1 MLSHAPRP
9 AQPGLPGTGGVPGLR
24 VAPPGAGRGDWPITD
39 TAGPPAPRPVTGA
52 GPEPSSGGAPAGSDQ
67 LVRSPG
73 LPDAGDPLPG
83 TAADGPA
90 GAVRAN
96 LERLVGAVP
105 PLLAVAVA
113 AVNLWAVRATR
124 LPIAYLD
131 DADMHEQMVRFA
143 TQSFAAGRNPL
154 TRWFPYL
161 NEGSPQF
168 LHYQSLG
175 AMITG
180 AVGLVTGPDTAFRWS
195 LLLLWG
201 LWPLAIY
208 ASARIFGLGRWPS
221 AAAAAV
227 SPLLM
232 SVPGVGFEV
241 NGYLW
246 VGYGLWAQLW
256 GMLFLPFAWAC
267 SWRALADRRWTLPAV
282 LAVTAT
288 ICAHFETGY
297 LALAAPMVM
306 PWLVPGDL
314 VRRVGRAALLMGLS
328 FAAAAWAVAPLLI
341 YSKWAAINEA
351 LAHGPLVN
359 GYGAKVVLGWLV
371 HGEVFD
377 NGRLPVVTILVGIG
391 TVAAVWRWRSE
402 PLGRALVALG
412 VFCLMLTW
420 GPTTWG
426 PVADLVPGG
435 RDIFFR
441 RFMMG
446 TQLAGIYLVGLAA
459 SAIAAT
465 LARVVVAPLSRRR
478 PDTALVRRV
487 AATATIPILVALGI
501 PALREVGAY
510 TARNAVDIA
519 LQRTEAAPEAAQLA
533 PLLAHIEAAGG
544 GRTYAGDPDNWGA
557 NFDVGL
563 VPVYK
568 YLESQ
573 DIDEV
578 GFTLRTA
585 ALMSQPELH
594 FDQYQPSDFVA
605 FGIRWLIYPSGQP
618 LPPGYRYVMHSGPY
632 WLYELPADGYVS
644 VVDTVGTIDANRFDV
659 GPVTAELL
667 AGPMIAEHQDLTVG
681 WAGAPAPAPTSPD
694 RRPGGAAPGE
704 VLREGRSLVWGR
716 MDAVVHLRRRAVVVL
731 SASYDPGWTATVD
744 GRRAPVEMIAPA
756 LVGVVVGP
764 GTHRVVFRY
773 VGFAWYPELWGLT
786 AVALVAAGWWGGR
799 GRRQRHP
806 AR

>member
-1 MLSHAPRP
+1 M
-9 AQPGLPGTGGVPGLR
+9 
-24 VAPPGAGRGDWPITD
+24 
-39 TAGPPAPRPVTGA
+39 
-52 GPEPSSGGAPAGSDQ
+52 
-67 LVRSPG
+67 
-73 LPDAGDPLPG
+73 
-83 TAADGPA
+83 
-90 GAVRAN
+90 
-96 LERLVGAVP
+96 
-105 PLLAVAVA
+105 A

-124 LPIAYLD
+124 LPVAYLD

-143 TQSFAAGRNPL
+143 THSFAAGRDPL

-195 LLLLWG
+195 LLLVWG
-201 LWPLAIY
+201 LWPLVIY
-208 ASARIFGLGRWPS
+208 ASSRIFGLGRWAA

-288 ICAHFETGY
+288 ICAHYETGY

-306 PWLVPGDL
+306 PWLLPGDV

-328 FAAAAWAVAPLLI
+328 FAAAAWAVVPLLVF
-341 YSKWAAINEA
+341 SKWAAVNEA

-359 GYGAKVVLGWLV
+359 GYGAEVVLGWLV
-371 HGEVFD
+371 RGEIFD
-377 NGRLPVVTILVGIG
+377 NGRMPVVTVLVAIG
-391 TVAAVWRWRSE
+391 TVAALWKWRRE
-402 PLGRALVALG
+402 PLGRALVVLG

-426 PVADLVPGG
+426 PVTDLVPGG

-446 TQLAGIYLVGLAA
+446 TQLAGIYLVGM
-459 SAIAAT
+459 SATAVAAT
-465 LARVVVAPLSRRR
+465 LGRVVVSPLVNRR
-478 PDTALVRRV
+478 PDTVVVRRI
-487 AATATIPILVALGI
+487 AAAATIPILVAVGI
-501 PALREVGAY
+501 PALGEVGAY
-510 TARNAVDIA
+510 TARNATDIA
-519 LQRTEAAPEAAQLA
+519 LQRTEAASASAELA

-544 GRTYAGDPDNWGA
+544 GRTYAGNPNNWGSS
-557 NFDVGL
+557 FDVGM

-568 YLESQ
+568 YLESR

-585 ALMSQPELH
+585 ALMSQPEFH
-594 FDQYQPSDFVA
+594 FDQYQQSDFAA
-605 FGIRWLIYPSGQP
+605 FGIRWLVYPAGQP
-618 LPPGYRYVMHSGPY
+618 LPAGYRYVMHRGIY

-644 VVDTVGTIDANRFDV
+644 VVDTVGTLDANRFDV
-659 GPVTAELL
+659 GPVTDDLL
-667 AGPMIAEHQDLTVG
+667 AGPTISEHRDLTVG
-681 WAGAPAPAPTSPD
+681 WAGARAPSPTSPG
-694 RRPGGAAPGE
+694 RRPGGPAPGE
-704 VLREGRSLVWGR
+704 VISEGRSLVSGR
-716 MDAVVHLRRRAVVVL
+716 MSAVVRMRRRAVVVL

-744 GRRAPVEMIAPA
+744 GHRAKVEMIAPA
-756 LVGVVVGP
+756 VLGVVAGP

-773 VGFAWYPELWGLT
+773 VGFGWYPQLWGL
-786 AVALVAAGWWGGR
+786 AALALVVAGWWGR
-799 GRRQRHP
+799 QGRRRPSAP
-806 AR
+806 ARLHAVDQPASPDT

>member
-1 MLSHAPRP
+1 
-9 AQPGLPGTGGVPGLR
+9 
-24 VAPPGAGRGDWPITD
+24 
-39 TAGPPAPRPVTGA
+39 
-52 GPEPSSGGAPAGSDQ
+52 
-67 LVRSPG
+67 LVRA
-73 LPDAGDPLPG
+73 L
-83 TAADGPA
+83 
-90 GAVRAN
+90 
-96 LERLVGAVP
+96 P
-105 PLLAVAVA
+105 PLLAAAVA
-113 AVNLWAVRATR
+113 ALNLWAIRATR
-124 LPIAYLD
+124 LPVAYLD
-131 DADMHEQMVRFA
+131 DAAMHSQMVRFA
-143 TQSFAAGRNPL
+143 TQSFAAGRDPL
-154 TRWFPYL
+154 TRWYPYL

-180 AVGLVTGPDTAFRWS
+180 AAGLVTGPGTAFRWS
-195 LLLLWG
+195 LWLLWG

-208 ASARIFGLGRWPS
+208 ASARIFGLRRWAS

-232 SVPGVGFEV
+232 SAPGVGFEV

-267 SWRALADRRWTLPAV
+267 TFRALADRRWTLPAV

-297 LALAAPMVM
+297 LALAGAMVM

-314 VRRVGRAALLMGLS
+314 LRRLGRAALLMGLS

-341 YSKWAAINEA
+341 YSKWAAVNEA
-351 LAHGPLVN
+351 LAGGPLVN

-371 HGEVFD
+371 HGQVFD
-377 NGRLPVVTILVGIG
+377 NGRLPVVTVLVGIG
-391 TVAAVWRWRSE
+391 TVAALWRWRRD
-402 PLGRALVALG
+402 PLGRALVVLG

-446 TQLAGIYLVGLAA
+446 TQLAGIYLVGVAA
-459 SAIAAT
+459 TAIAAA
-465 LARVVVAPLSRRR
+465 LGRVVVAPLAHRR
-478 PDTALVRRV
+478 PDSRSVRTAAA
-487 AATATIPILVALGI
+487 AATVPILVVLGL
-501 PALREVGAY
+501 PALHEVGAY
-510 TARNAVDIA
+510 TARNAADIS

-533 PLLAHIEAAGG
+533 PLLAHIEAGGG

-557 NFDVGL
+557 SFDVGL

-568 YLESQ
+568 YLASK

-585 ALMSQPELH
+585 ALMSQPEFH
-594 FDQYQPSDFVA
+594 FDQYQPSDFPA
-605 FGIRWLIYPSGQP
+605 FGIRWLIYPAGQP
-618 LPPGYRYVMHSGPY
+618 LPPGYRYVAHRGQY

-659 GPVTAELL
+659 GPVTAGLL
-667 AGPMIAEHQDLTVG
+667 AGPTIAEHQDLTVG
-681 WAGAPAPAPTSPD
+681 WAGAPAPPPTSPGLP
-694 RRPGGAAPGE
+694 PGGPAPGE
-704 VLREGRSLVWGR
+704 VLHEGRSLVWGKMTALVR
-716 MDAVVHLRRRAVVVL
+716 LRRRAVVVL

-744 GRRAPVEMIAPA
+744 GHREQVEMIAPA

-773 VGFAWYPELWGLT
+773 VGFAWYPELWGLS
-786 AVALVAAGWWGGR
+786 AIALVAAGWWGLRR
-799 GRRQRHP
+799 GRRVGERRRLP
-806 AR
+806 ATRAPGAGRPGGR